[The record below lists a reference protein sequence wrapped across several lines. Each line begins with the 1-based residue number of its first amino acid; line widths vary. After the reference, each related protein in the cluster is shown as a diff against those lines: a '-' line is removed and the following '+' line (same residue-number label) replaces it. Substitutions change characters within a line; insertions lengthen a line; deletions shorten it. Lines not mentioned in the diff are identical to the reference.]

1 MKSSKEIVEICL
13 NIIEKNM
20 SNLGDIQNMTIYHCL
35 LTLREISMN
44 LDIFQE
50 TELGEV
56 AEQLKEH
63 PKANQNV
70 ESESNVIF
78 KKWKKFVRYQE
89 IEDAS
94 EICCDY
100 CGDENHYPEA
110 GKETACPFTVIC
122 EDFSVKS
129 SGFFKEIDA
138 KCNDTITE
146 IFEIHG
152 LPPETFSVKIK
163 TIKMQDGIEIV
174 KKRVLVQQDNKIR
187 VEFKFLAPK
196 SLNSNI
202 LANIFVCEVAQKLL
216 IDDFALDQEIQ
227 RQKKETEDENNIFKS
242 LINSV
247 KENKITWDS
256 FAELVCEL
264 TITLKQSKYLN
275 NLLLEELKRY
285 RNEAKLK
292 AKAELFSKKTK
303 QLSNTNKKHDDK
315 IQVSAQSF
323 TSLKADLRQDINGV
337 LAFSS
342 CLFSRSYYNNV

>member
-50 TELGEV
+50 TKLGEV

-63 PKANQNV
+63 PKASQNV
-70 ESESNVIF
+70 KLESNVIF

-110 GKETACPFTVIC
+110 EKETACPFTVIC

-129 SGFFKEIDA
+129 TGFFKEIDV
-138 KCNDTITE
+138 KRNDTLTE

-152 LPPETFSVKIK
+152 LPPEIFSVKIK
-163 TIKMQDGIEIV
+163 TIKMQDEIEIV
-174 KKRVLVQQDNKIR
+174 KKRVLVQQDNKIC
-187 VEFKFLAPK
+187 VKFKFLAPK
-196 SLNSNI
+196 SLNSTI
-202 LANIFVCEVAQKLL
+202 LANMFVCEVAQKLL
-216 IDDFALDQEIQ
+216 NDDSELVHEISQ
-227 RQKKETEDENNIFKS
+227 TQKEKEENDIFKL
-242 LINSV
+242 LINSLQ
-247 KENKITWDS
+247 ENKITWDS

-275 NLLLEELKRY
+275 LLLLQELKTY
-285 RNEAKLK
+285 RNEKKLK
-292 AKAELFSKKTK
+292 AKAELFAKRAK
-303 QLSNTNKKHDDK
+303 QISNKQAQDDNR
-315 IQVSAQSF
+315 IQVRD
-323 TSLKADLRQDINGV
+323 KAGFNLLHKNHQMIGLIFFAN
-337 LAFSS
+337 F
-342 CLFSRSYYNNV
+342 